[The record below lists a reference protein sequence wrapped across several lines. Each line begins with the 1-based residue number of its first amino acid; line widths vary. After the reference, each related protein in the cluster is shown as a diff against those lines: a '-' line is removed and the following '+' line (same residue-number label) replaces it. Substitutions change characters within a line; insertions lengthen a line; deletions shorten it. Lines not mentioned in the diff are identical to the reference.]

1 MKARTVEY
9 SQITMTILMLP
20 EHANARGNVHGGE
33 IMKVMDNAAGVV
45 AHRHARSP
53 VVTVRVDEL
62 EFLYPIR
69 IGNLLICHAKMTF
82 VGRSS
87 MEIFVEVSVEDLSVD
102 EPPKTA
108 LTAYFT
114 FVAIDEQGK
123 PQPAPALE
131 LVGETEC
138 RLHAEGEQRY
148 LSYKERGKKKMVT
161 EVPVCSVNAKS

>member
-9 SQITMTILMLP
+9 SQLTMAILMLP
-20 EHANARGNVHGGE
+20 EHANAMGNVHGGE

-45 AHRHARSP
+45 AQRHARSQ

-69 IGNLLICHAKMTF
+69 IGNLLVCHAKMTF

-87 MEIFVEVSVEDLSVD
+87 MEISVEVCVEDLSVD
-102 EPPKTA
+102 EPAKTA

-114 FVAIDEQGK
+114 FVSIDEHGK

-131 LVGETEC
+131 LVNEADC

-148 LSYKERGKKKMVT
+148 LSYKERGKKRRT
-161 EVPVCSVNAKS
+161 EVEQCSVNAKP